1 VNASKADALAALM
14 VHPLIG
20 DYRKAKAVLDDM
32 LSANAEFLPAG
43 FFA

>member
-1 VNASKADALAALM
+1 M

-32 LSANAEFLPAG
+32 LAANAEFLPQG
-43 FFA
+43 LLKKV